1 MSLASAEKAGVPRAL
16 ALALCTL
23 WGNILLLDT
32 PGSVLLSAPFAS
44 RMASMAFSIVGFA
57 VVWAYARTCA
67 ARPLRSR
74 RGLLV
79 ASAAVSAAGSLLHF
93 ADFAWLPGWADVAA
107 VAAFSVAFAFL
118 LVACG
123 EVYAQMGARR
133 AVACASVS
141 YLLAYLGSTLV
152 GGLGAPAV
160 CAVETLLPLGIC
172 ALVVQGRGT
181 RAAGARG
188 GAAGAG
194 GLVGGSSP
202 AGAGDAVGARG
213 AGGPCVPTGGAC
225 GPAGSSVTTVA
236 GLRGAV
242 AATLEA
248 IPARVLTAIGITYFA
263 IGSTLAQA
271 GTPLD
276 YFTWGTALAAV
287 VTSVAV
293 MGATI
298 LLHGRV
304 TLTSLY
310 KALMVAQVLAAF
322 LLSEWAAGAQV
333 AIVITFVGVKIVAWT
348 LMAELALLAQARGT
362 APAALVYA
370 AGCLA
375 GHIGEGV
382 AGVISVFGL
391 VDQGPLTIVVV
402 ALLVGAAAFLFTGE
416 MGRYLDISDARNAD
430 EAPCAPDASG
440 AVRATDAPVPQ
451 MASRQA
457 APTAP
462 DDGDPAPAAGLD
474 ARINELA
481 AAYLL
486 SARETEVFR
495 LWATGHTL
503 KYIQEKLYLS
513 ASTVKTHVRHIYD
526 KTGKHSRAEI
536 VELLDPLADLPKPR

>member
-1 MSLASAEKAGVPRAL
+1 M
-16 ALALCTL
+16 
-23 WGNILLLDT
+23 
-32 PGSVLLSAPFAS
+32 
-44 RMASMAFSIVGFA
+44 
-57 VVWAYARTCA
+57 
-67 ARPLRSR
+67 
-74 RGLLV
+74 
-79 ASAAVSAAGSLLHF
+79 
-93 ADFAWLPGWADVAA
+93 
-107 VAAFSVAFAFL
+107 
-118 LVACG
+118 
-123 EVYAQMGARR
+123 
-133 AVACASVS
+133 
-141 YLLAYLGSTLV
+141 
-152 GGLGAPAV
+152 
-160 CAVETLLPLGIC
+160 
-172 ALVVQGRGT
+172 
-181 RAAGARG
+181 
-188 GAAGAG
+188 
-194 GLVGGSSP
+194 
-202 AGAGDAVGARG
+202 
-213 AGGPCVPTGGAC
+213 
-225 GPAGSSVTTVA
+225 TTVA

-271 GTPLD
+271 GAPLD
-276 YFTWGTALAAV
+276 YFTWGAALAAV

-416 MGRYLDISDARNAD
+416 MGRYPDISDARNAD
-430 EAPCAPDASG
+430 GVPGVPDAGG
-440 AVRATDAPVPQ
+440 AVRATGGPVPHT
-451 MASRQA
+451 ASQQA

-474 ARINELA
+474 KRINELA

-503 KYIQEKLYLS
+503 KYIQERLYLS
-513 ASTVKTHVRHIYD
+513 PSTVKTHVRHIYD

-536 VELLDPLADLPKPR
+536 VELLDPLADLPEPR